1 MTVVKLWMGA
11 LLLGAAATPA
21 AAQVGGSGFEGQNF
35 VEAVRTDDSSKA
47 LGLLKARPTLI
58 NARDAKGDTVLI
70 VAIATRNDSW
80 TPYLLRQ
87 GANPNLASTR
97 NGDTPLIAAVRAGY
111 LDAVEWLIGLNAKV
125 DAANRMGETPL
136 IVAVQQRNRDAVARL
151 LEAGANPDKADSAA
165 GYSARDY
172 AKRDTRSREI
182 LRLIE
187 SSKPPA
193 AAGLKL

>member
-1 MTVVKLWMGA
+1 MTGVRLCIGA
-11 LLLGAAATPA
+11 LVMAAAAVPA
-21 AAQVGGSGFEGQNF
+21 AAQTGGAGFDGLSF
-35 VEAVRTDDSSKA
+35 VEALRTADTGKA
-47 LGLLKARPTLI
+47 LGLLKARPTLV
-58 NARDAKGDTVLI
+58 NARDSKGDTALI
-70 VAIATRNDSW
+70 VAISERNDTW
-80 TPYLLRQ
+80 TPHLLRS

-111 LDAVEWLIGLNAKV
+111 SDAVEWLIGLNAKV

-136 IVAVQQRNRDAVARL
+136 IIAVQQRNREAVARL

-172 AKRDTRSREI
+172 ARRDARSREI

-187 SSKPPA
+187 NHKPPA
-193 AAGLKL
+193 TAPKP